1 MDGVSE
7 GNIILVVIAILI
19 YILIFT
25 DIQLIED
32 FGTSPG
38 TLVQLYAKGPQDL
51 YLTGP
56 PSIGTL
62 DYNYNYAFPRYTYP
76 YRYPRLRDRYTFDR
90 VALPTYYPRYGYT
103 PYLRSPGRR
112 YWTFMDEFPTFW

>member
-1 MDGVSE
+1 MDRVSE
-7 GNIILVVIAILI
+7 GNIFIALFAILI
-19 YILIFT
+19 YIIIFT

-62 DYNYNYAFPRYTYP
+62 DYNYNYN
-76 YRYPRLRDRYTFDR
+76 
-90 VALPTYYPRYGYT
+90 YYPSPYPQFNHYAFDNVAVPYYYGYRYT
-103 PYLRSPGRR
+103 PYRKSPRRR
-112 YWTFMDEFPTFW
+112 YWRFLDEFPVFW

>member
-1 MDGVSE
+1 MDTVSE

-38 TLVQLYAKGPQDL
+38 TLVQLYAKGPQDY
-51 YLTGP
+51 YLTGS
-56 PSIGTL
+56 PSIGTI
-62 DYNYNYAFPRYTYP
+62 NYDLNNNTYP
-76 YRYPRLRDRYTFDR
+76 YYPRTYPYIYPNRYTFDR
-90 VALPTYYPRYGYT
+90 VALPAYYQYRYT
-103 PYLRSPGRR
+103 PYVVSPRR
-112 YWTFMDEFPTFW
+112 KYWRFLDEFPTFW